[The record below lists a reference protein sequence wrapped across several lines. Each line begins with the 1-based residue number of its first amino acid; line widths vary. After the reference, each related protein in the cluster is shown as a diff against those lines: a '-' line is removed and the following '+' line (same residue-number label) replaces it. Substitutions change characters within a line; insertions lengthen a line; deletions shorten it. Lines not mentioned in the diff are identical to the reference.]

1 MNNIKNLYILSYT
14 HLQKS
19 KYKKYFSNVTEYKII
34 ENTTD
39 LKVNKELEELN
50 KYKRSNF
57 WKINQ
62 KFNFKKAN
70 DKKNF
75 IDYYIDNYKNIIELQ
90 KYKDFCRNLCIE
102 VII

>member
-19 KYKKYFSNVTEYKII
+19 RYKKYFSSVTEYKII

-50 KYKRSNF
+50 KYKCGNF
-57 WKINQ
+57 WRINK
-62 KFNFKKAN
+62 KFNFKKVC

-75 IDYYIDNYKNIIELQ
+75 IDYYINNYKNIIELQ
-90 KYKDFCRNLCIE
+90 KYKEFYLFICGE
-102 VII
+102 VL